1 MKENMLSQTSPA
13 PLFVYMDKIGI
24 PKVLDSA
31 EAAAFCADGWKH
43 IATLDPKTYLQTVLD
58 KNPKLVAALNASK

>member
-1 MKENMLSQTSPA
+1 
-13 PLFVYMDKIGI
+13 MDKLGI

-58 KNPKLVAALNASK
+58 KNPKLVAALNASQ

>member
-1 MKENMLSQTSPA
+1 MFSQTSPT
-13 PLFVYMDKIGI
+13 PLFVYMDKLGI

-43 IATLDPKTYLQTVLD
+43 IATLDPKTYLQTVLE
-58 KNPKLVAALNASK
+58 KNPKLVAAFNARQ